1 MVEAVAIAWGAATLR
16 SATPLL
22 LTLLGE
28 TLTQRSGIVNLG
40 VEGQML
46 VGAVVGF
53 SVAATHHDPFM
64 AMAAG
69 ALAGVALSLVH
80 AILCLGFRANQLG
93 SGIAVWLL
101 GLGTSAYYG
110 RDFIGKQVQTMAPM
124 LGLSPMVWFAILLVP
139 LVGLWLYNTRPGL
152 IWRAVGESVDNAKAL
167 GISPAFVQL
176 KAILIG
182 GLFSG
187 LGGAVLSVE
196 YTQTW
201 ANEIT
206 KGRGLVA
213 VGLVIV
219 ARWNPY
225 LVLPTALMFGFF
237 EAAVLRL
244 QAQGLAISSYLLACL
259 PYVASLLLLIA
270 AHLLTKHASY
280 MPESL
285 KRVFDPERRA

>member
-1 MVEAVAIAWGAATLR
+1 MVEAVSIAWGTATLR

-28 TLTQRSGIVNLG
+28 TLTQRAGIVNLG

-46 VGAVVGF
+46 AGAVVGF
-53 SVAATHHDPFM
+53 SVAATHHDPSV

-69 ALAGVALSLVH
+69 ALAGLTLSLVH

-93 SGIAVWLL
+93 SGIAVWML
-101 GLGTSAYYG
+101 GLGSSAYYG
-110 RDFIGKQVQTMAPM
+110 RDFIGKQVETMTPVI
-124 LGLSPMVWFAILLVP
+124 GLSPMVWFSMLLVP
-139 LVGLWLYNTRPGL
+139 LVGFWLYNTRPGL

-167 GISPAFVQL
+167 GISPGFVQL
-176 KAILIG
+176 KGILVG

-259 PYVASLLLLIA
+259 PYVASLLLLIG
-270 AHLLTKHASY
+270 AHLLTKQASY

-285 KRVFDPERRA
+285 KRVFDPERRT

>member
-1 MVEAVAIAWGAATLR
+1 MTEALLFAWAAAALR
-16 SATPLL
+16 SATPLM

-53 SVAATHHDPFM
+53 AVAATYKDPAL
-64 AMAAG
+64 AMLAG
-69 ALAGVALSLVH
+69 ALAGLVLSSVH
-80 AILCLGFRANQLG
+80 AALVVGLRANQLG
-93 SGIAVWLL
+93 SGIAVWIL
-101 GLGTSAYYG
+101 GLGVSSYYG
-110 RDFIGKQVQTMAPM
+110 RHFIGQKTETFGTV
-124 LGLSPMVWFAILLVP
+124 LGMSPMVWLALALPVVVGWLLFH
-139 LVGLWLYNTRPGL
+139 TRPGL
-152 IWRAVGESVDNAKAL
+152 AWRAVGESVDNAAAL
-167 GISPAFVQL
+167 GIRPRLVQVG
-176 KAILIG
+176 AIAAG
-182 GLFSG
+182 GLLSG
-187 LGGAVLSVE
+187 LGGAVLSVD

-244 QAQGLAISSYLLACL
+244 QAQGIVVSSYLLACL
-259 PYVASLLLLIA
+259 PYVASLVLVVVVQIA
-270 AHLLTKHASY
+270 SKRASG
-280 MPESL
+280 MPDSL
-285 KRVFDPERRA
+285 KRVFDPVAVR